1 MRSLRYKITKSF
13 LLIIITTFVLMGF
26 LINSISEKQFKNYII
41 EDLEAKKEL
50 IVDALKHQYVS
61 TGNWNVSAIDNIGVS
76 SLNDGLIVRV
86 EDPEGVVLWDAMTH
100 NKGMCVEIIQ
110 RMSENMERQYTG
122 FKGGYT
128 ESNYNIIQD
137 NNLIGTVAVGY
148 YGPYYF
154 TENDLAFLNTLN
166 KLLILTTVVTGLFS
180 VILGLYT
187 AKRISGPISRVIKKS
202 EQISEGNYD
211 GRIIEKSNTKEIVEL
226 TESINMLA
234 EHLGRHESL
243 RKQLTADVAH
253 ELRTPIANL
262 QGHLEAMIDGI
273 WPTDLD
279 RLKSCHEET
288 IRLTKIVNDLKSL
301 ARYEHESMTLN
312 LEKTNVYECVMKALI
327 SFENQFRNKNIELIT
342 NISELSINADK
353 DKLTQIII
361 NIMSNAIKYTP
372 KGGVVKVD
380 VTEKQDEVILS
391 VSDNGIGISEEDL
404 PYIFERF
411 YRADK
416 SRSRETGGSGI
427 GLAIVKSLVEAHS
440 GTVNVKSCYG
450 RGSTF
455 TIRLPKIN

>member
-1 MRSLRYKITKSF
+1 
-13 LLIIITTFVLMGF
+13 
-26 LINSISEKQFKNYII
+26 
-41 EDLEAKKEL
+41 
-50 IVDALKHQYVS
+50 
-61 TGNWNVSAIDNIGVS
+61 
-76 SLNDGLIVRV
+76 
-86 EDPEGVVLWDAMTH
+86 
-100 NKGMCVEIIQ
+100 
-110 RMSENMERQYTG
+110 
-122 FKGGYT
+122 
-128 ESNYNIIQD
+128 
-137 NNLIGTVAVGY
+137 
-148 YGPYYF
+148 
-154 TENDLAFLNTLN
+154 
-166 KLLILTTVVTGLFS
+166 
-180 VILGLYT
+180 
-187 AKRISGPISRVIKKS
+187 
-202 EQISEGNYD
+202 
-211 GRIIEKSNTKEIVEL
+211 
-226 TESINMLA
+226 
-234 EHLGRHESL
+234 
-243 RKQLTADVAH
+243 
-253 ELRTPIANL
+253 
-262 QGHLEAMIDGI
+262 MIDGI